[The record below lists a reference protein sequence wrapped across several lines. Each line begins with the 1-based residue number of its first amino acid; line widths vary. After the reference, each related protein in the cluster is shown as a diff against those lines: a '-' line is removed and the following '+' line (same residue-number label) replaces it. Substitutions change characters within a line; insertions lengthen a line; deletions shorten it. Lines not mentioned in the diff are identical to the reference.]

1 MSLQDVGW
9 DSPYPSGQSNSPSP
23 IPSVDTSSTLQVHNH
38 PIIQGRTGQTP
49 PSKQAKGQVLGQGQG
64 QGGDDDKYISLHDGT
79 TSLRTGDNALLPR
92 IQTSSHSL
100 SNGSDD
106 NMEDSLVCSEMES
119 EVPMSPEWFES
130 GTTSMMNSVKGK
142 KSEAPMSPEWFEAE
156 ALVGV
161 AAEKKIVAPMS
172 PEWFEAEASAMMNA
186 SAVKNIEAPMSPEW
200 FEAEALVGAATSSS
214 AAAAAAVVVVVEK
227 KSDVAMPIATATAA
241 TSSSSSVADTDASA
255 TLSTASAADVLTS
268 SAPPSKR
275 PSLKCVVLFT
285 PSPHPQ
291 QLPTKGLCS
300 PPVFG
305 DGQVKTTTL
314 ESILGDKLAPYATG
328 AAVALPKSASA
339 SPAQSYSPPQTSA
352 GKSSRIPV
360 FDGKSWKVAR
370 STDVS
375 PIRSPSEEPLGTKS
389 PHMYDAPLRKAVMEP
404 LPAASSESMNDRSPR
419 VYSMPQKKLH
429 MDPLR
434 AVTGDNNAEAADRI
448 YSLPLRRAGTSSAD
462 VSPIHTPP
470 VDLSGYHTASL
481 GKDLTED
488 AIKEDRDLVQAV
500 NSAST
505 TSQGPRG
512 QGDDLSY
519 TQSTFLTAP
528 VTKLLASMTGD
539 NYSSGNEVDNTFL
552 SAPATSSTTRPPR
565 PADGLKIL
573 ISPKAG
579 ADMIPHP
586 ENPELVKPPTPV
598 GSSWPA
604 MEEASD
610 GTAQGDIIQGSCRA
624 ASTNVNLGTGTGAG
638 VAKVVSGTAAVAVV
652 GGLMSAAALPG
663 SPAFKL
669 PPLETPSLSP
679 LLESLLADSPLRDGL
694 PSAPESDRISRTYSG
709 EGTDRSHNKVG
720 TTGASPSHHIPS
732 DHSHYDVDEED
743 DEEDDSSTVT
753 TIVSKGRMRRI
764 TRL

>member
-1 MSLQDVGW
+1 M
-9 DSPYPSGQSNSPSP
+9 
-23 IPSVDTSSTLQVHNH
+23 
-38 PIIQGRTGQTP
+38 
-49 PSKQAKGQVLGQGQG
+49 
-64 QGGDDDKYISLHDGT
+64 
-79 TSLRTGDNALLPR
+79 
-92 IQTSSHSL
+92 
-100 SNGSDD
+100 
-106 NMEDSLVCSEMES
+106 CSEMES

-142 KSEAPMSPEWFEAE
+142 KSEAPLSPEWFEAE
-156 ALVGV
+156 ALVGA

-214 AAAAAAVVVVVEK
+214 AVAVAAAVAVVEK
-227 KSDVAMPIATATAA
+227 KSEVAMPIVTATVA
-241 TSSSSSVADTDASA
+241 TSSSSSFATDTDASASA
-255 TLSTASAADVLTS
+255 TLSTASAADVITS

-328 AAVALPKSASA
+328 AAVSQPKSASA

-370 STDVS
+370 SADVS
-375 PIRSPSEEPLGTKS
+375 PIRSPSEELLGTKS
-389 PHMYDAPLRKAVMEP
+389 PHTYDAPLRKAVMEP

-434 AVTGDNNAEAADRI
+434 AVTGDNNAEVADRI
-448 YSLPLRRAGTSSAD
+448 YSLPLRRAGASSAD

-470 VDLSGYHTASL
+470 GDISGYHTASL
-481 GKDLTED
+481 GKGSAGLPED
-488 AIKEDRDLVQAV
+488 AFKVDRDLVQAV

-505 TSQGPRG
+505 TSTSQGPRG
-512 QGDDLSY
+512 QGEDLSD
-519 TQSTFLTAP
+519 TQSTYLTAP
-528 VTKLLASMTGD
+528 VTKQLTSITD
-539 NYSSGNEVDNTFL
+539 DHYSSDKEVDNTFL
-552 SAPATSSTTRPPR
+552 SAPAISSTTRPPR
-565 PADGLKIL
+565 PAEGLKIL

-598 GSSWPA
+598 GNSWPA
-604 MEEASD
+604 MGEASD
-610 GTAQGDIIQGSCRA
+610 GTTQGDITQGSSRA
-624 ASTNVNLGTGTGAG
+624 ASTDANTGSGACTV
-638 VAKVVSGTAAVAVV
+638 VAKVVAGTAAVAVV
-652 GGLMSAAALPG
+652 GGLMSASALPG

-694 PSAPESDRISRTYSG
+694 PQDAPESDRISRTYSG
-709 EGTDRSHNKVG
+709 EGVDRAHNKVG
-720 TTGASPSHHIPS
+720 TMGASSSHHIPA
-732 DHSHYDVDEED
+732 DHSHYDVDEEE

-753 TIVSKGRMRRI
+753 TIVSKGRMKGNVGKNISQINEHAYVHI
-764 TRL
+764 T